1 MFFIKLKLLLIHTH
15 SSILAKP
22 FQPFIAALNS
32 AICMSIMVICLIL
45 NWSASDYELYFRAPK
60 KIRNAS
66 QLRITSSGDESDD
79 ELLNMSSYSGVV
91 EYFPEEL
98 VITLK
103 AGTSIKEAREVL
115 EKNSQAFSFYVN
127 DSEKTIGSIYATSG
141 SDLSDS
147 VLGVQIINGKGDL
160 LNFGGQV
167 MKNVAGYDVSR
178 LLVGSLGKLAVIT
191 QISFKVLPEQVVNRL
206 DLKEVKSRT
215 ESPIKSEIEKKLKSV
230 FDPYGV
236 FI

>member
-1 MFFIKLKLLLIHTH
+1 MN
-15 SSILAKP
+15 SIAEIQQK
-22 FQPFIAALNS
+22 
-32 AICMSIMVICLIL
+32 V
-45 NWSASDYELYFRAPK
+45 
-60 KIRNAS
+60 RNAN
-66 QLRITSSGDESDD
+66 QLRITNYEKDCED

-103 AGTSIKEAREVL
+103 AGTTIDEVNKVL
-115 EKNSQAFSFYVN
+115 SKNNQALAFFSVN
-127 DSEKTIGSIYATSG
+127 SEKTIGSLFATSG
-141 SDLSDS
+141 AEFSDS
-147 VLGVQIINGKGDL
+147 VLGVQIINGKGEL

-178 LLVGSLGKLAVIT
+178 LLVGSMGRLAIIT
-191 QISFKVLPEQVVNRL
+191 QISLKILPTKVAMQFQQRPSIKNKESSLRL
-206 DLKEVKSRT
+206 
-215 ESPIKSEIEKKLKSV
+215 EIETKLKKV

>member
-1 MFFIKLKLLLIHTH
+1 MN
-15 SSILAKP
+15 SIAEIQQK
-22 FQPFIAALNS
+22 
-32 AICMSIMVICLIL
+32 V
-45 NWSASDYELYFRAPK
+45 
-60 KIRNAS
+60 RNTN
-66 QLRITSSGDESDD
+66 QLRITNYDKDCEE

-103 AGTSIKEAREVL
+103 AGTTIDEVNKVL
-115 EKNSQAFSFYVN
+115 SKNNQALAFFTEN
-127 DSEKTIGSIYATSG
+127 LEKTIGSIFATSG
-141 SDLSDS
+141 AEFSDS
-147 VLGVQIINGKGDL
+147 VLGVQIINGKGEL

-178 LLVGSLGKLAVIT
+178 LLVGSMGRLAIRT
-191 QISFKVLPEQVVNRL
+191 QIS
-206 DLKEVKSRT
+206 LKIL
-215 ESPIKSEIEKKLKSV
+215 PIKVAMQFQQRPSIKNKESSLRLEVETKLKKV